1 MYIHMYIFFS
11 GVVRRLRSLHTK
23 GECYCYL
30 QAHDIQGV
38 GWPRKTQHRG
48 GRGGWVRD
56 QPPTQHWRGV
66 GRVLSPTL
74 SEINKINI
82 KKVLGTTTPFLTN
95 WDFFFFLLAQIA
107 DNSASNFR
115 KKTML
120 RASSCLYQNN
130 VTSFSPSSIHLA
142 KPRPRLCKSIAL
154 VKCLYTIR
162 KQINILFTA
171 SFVSH
176 FHFLITG
183 RHIALE

>member
-1 MYIHMYIFFS
+1 MTSRGWAGPAKHSI
-11 GVVRRLRSLHTK
+11 
-23 GECYCYL
+23 GE
-30 QAHDIQGV
+30 
-38 GWPRKTQHRG
+38 
-48 GRGGWVRD
+48 GWVGGSGTS
-56 QPPTQHWRGV
+56 PQHSIGE
-66 GRVLSPTL
+66 GLGGCCPL
-74 SEINKINI
+74 LFFHIKNNSEINKINI

-120 RASSCLYQNN
+120 RAWSCLYQNN

-183 RHIALE
+183 RHIALEWIRLYWNEVPYHV

>member
-48 GRGGWVRD
+48 GVGGWVRD

-66 GRVLSPTL
+66 GRVLSPTFFHIKNH

-115 KKTML
+115 KKKRCYVPDLVSIKT
-120 RASSCLYQNN
+120 
-130 VTSFSPSSIHLA
+130 TSHLFHPHPFTWPNPDPDSA
-142 KPRPRLCKSIAL
+142 KVLL
-154 VKCLYTIR
+154 L
-162 KQINILFTA
+162 
-171 SFVSH
+171 
-176 FHFLITG
+176 
-183 RHIALE
+183 